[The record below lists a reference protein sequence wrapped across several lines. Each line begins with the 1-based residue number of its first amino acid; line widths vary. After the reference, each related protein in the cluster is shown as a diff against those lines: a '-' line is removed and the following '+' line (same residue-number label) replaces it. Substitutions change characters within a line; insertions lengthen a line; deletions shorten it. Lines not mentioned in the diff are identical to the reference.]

1 MNQPIKYPVGVQ
13 TFSKLRENGY
23 FYVDKTALLHK
34 LVTNEEYVFLSR
46 PRRFGKS
53 LLMSTLE
60 AYFKGRKDLFT
71 GLAISELETE
81 WMEYPV
87 FHLDLSGA
95 NFNSP
100 EVLVAHISM
109 CLDNIEEDYSLSS
122 DGDISRRFKQLIR
135 RAYKKYG
142 KQVVI
147 LIDEYDKPML
157 DYLHDLDIHENLKA
171 ELRGF
176 YSGIKS
182 SDEYIKFAMLSGITK
197 FGKVSIFS
205 GLNNLTDIS
214 LLPDYNAICGI
225 SESEFHS
232 DFENSIN
239 SFANKYG
246 LPTDEVWGKFKRM
259 YDGYHFAN
267 EGEDIYNPYSVLSA
281 FKQGKLSS
289 FWYDTG
295 SPSYL
300 VRLVQ
305 TNSYSL
311 DHLEGEKRTEIQLSN
326 ITDMEYDIVPLLYQS
341 GYLTIKGY
349 DAITDEYTLGFPNRE
364 VNKAF
369 WESLAYHFFR
379 RKRGGGN
386 AFDVREFLNDLE
398 NGHPNEFMER
408 MKSLFADT
416 NSETEMDKEIHFQ
429 NMMAIAS
436 KLIGLTVRTEVHSSA
451 GRCDMQIL
459 TYNYVY
465 IFEFKINSSPEK
477 ALAQIYEKGY
487 ARPFGSDRRK
497 VFLIGADFSTKSR
510 TLEGWLIDTPRH

>member
-1 MNQPIKYPVGVQ
+1 MKQPIKYPVGVQ
-13 TFSKLRENGY
+13 TFSKLRENNY

-34 LVTNEEYVFLSR
+34 LVANEEYVFLSR

-60 AYFKGRKDLFT
+60 AYFKGKKELFN

-81 WMEYPV
+81 WVEYPV

-95 NFNSP
+95 NFSNP
-100 EVLVAHISM
+100 EVLVEHIGM
-109 CLDNIEEDYSLSS
+109 YLDNIEEDYSLTS

-142 KQVVI
+142 KKVVI
-147 LIDEYDKPML
+147 LVDEYDKPML
-157 DYLHDLDIHENLKA
+157 DYLHDLDIHEKLKA

-239 SFANKYG
+239 NFANKYS
-246 LPTDEVWGKFKRM
+246 LQADEVWGKFKLM

-267 EGEDIYNPYSVLSA
+267 EGEGIYNPYSVLSA
-281 FKQGKLSS
+281 FKQEKLSS
-289 FWYDTG
+289 FWYDSG

-300 VRLVQ
+300 VRLVE
-305 TNSYSL
+305 TNSYLSL
-311 DHLEGEKRTEIQLSN
+311 
-326 ITDMEYDIVPLLYQS
+326 
-341 GYLTIKGY
+341 
-349 DAITDEYTLGFPNRE
+349 
-364 VNKAF
+364 
-369 WESLAYHFFR
+369 
-379 RKRGGGN
+379 
-386 AFDVREFLNDLE
+386 
-398 NGHPNEFMER
+398 
-408 MKSLFADT
+408 
-416 NSETEMDKEIHFQ
+416 IH
-429 NMMAIAS
+429 I
-436 KLIGLTVRTEVHSSA
+436 
-451 GRCDMQIL
+451 
-459 TYNYVY
+459 
-465 IFEFKINSSPEK
+465 
-477 ALAQIYEKGY
+477 
-487 ARPFGSDRRK
+487 
-497 VFLIGADFSTKSR
+497 
-510 TLEGWLIDTPRH
+510 